1 MMRVLVTGANGFVGR
16 QLCRL
21 LTHRGYTVRAA
32 LRMDRG
38 PVQDA
43 AEHALVGEIGSAT
56 EWAAALAGVDC
67 VVHGAARAHVM
78 DDLPAESHLYMESN
92 ANGTARLAEASA
104 AAGIRRLIYL
114 SSVKVNGER
123 SVAAPFSRDDS
134 PNPSDA
140 YAVSKW
146 IGETRLREIA
156 SRSDM
161 ETATV
166 RSPLVYG
173 PEVRANFL
181 RLMRLVDR
189 QIPLPLGRIA
199 NARSLVS
206 VWNLC
211 DLIER
216 LIRGSIPAQAVYM
229 VSDGTDL
236 STPDLVRR
244 IGAAMGR
251 RVALLSIPVGV
262 LRALA
267 NLTRKQ
273 AEFDRLCGTL
283 TVDIS
288 ATCRDLSWT
297 PPVSVEEGIART
309 VDWYLTDGPGATR
322 DR

>member
-1 MMRVLVTGANGFVGR
+1 MIRVLVTGANGFVGR

-21 LTHRGYTVRAA
+21 LTHRNYTVRAA
-32 LRMDRG
+32 LRNDPG
-38 PVQDA
+38 TFLDA
-43 AEHALVGEIGSAT
+43 AEYAVVGEIGSAT
-56 EWAAALAGVDC
+56 EWTAALADVNC

-78 DDLPAESHLYMESN
+78 EEPPGQSHVYMETN
-92 ANGTARLAEASA
+92 AHGTARLAEASA

-114 SSVKVNGER
+114 SSIKVNGER
-123 SVAAPFSRDDS
+123 SGAAPFSRDDA
-134 PNPSDA
+134 PNPSDP
-140 YAVSKW
+140 YALSKW
-146 IGETRLREIA
+146 VGEMRLRDIA
-156 SRSDM
+156 AGTAM

-181 RLMRLVDR
+181 RLMRLIDR
-189 QIPLPLGRIA
+189 QIPLPLGRIV

-216 LIRGSIPAQAVYM
+216 LLRGPIPEQAVFM

-236 STPDLVRR
+236 STPDLVRQ
-244 IGAAMGR
+244 IGGSMRR
-251 RVALLSIPVGV
+251 RVVLLPIPVSM

-267 NLTRKQ
+267 DLTRKRS
-273 AEFDRLCGTL
+273 EFDRLCASL

-288 ATCRDLSWT
+288 ATCRDLDWT
-297 PPVSVEEGIART
+297 PQVTVEEGIART
-309 VDWYLTDGPGATR
+309 VDWYLSIAGAAR
-322 DR
+322 GR